1 VLLLGSFLGE
11 LFTIMKHILYVLPY
25 MNLGG
30 TEKQAFSLMDN
41 LQQHYH
47 ISLLAPDGSG
57 AAPFRQAGFHYY
69 EFERL
74 DQSLVAGLWQFRQ
87 SLLAIHRD
95 RPIDLVHVHG
105 AHELMGLVRIL
116 LPRVPIVFTVHGY
129 HGSSSALSYRLAAIF
144 GNLLADQVIV
154 VSRSELKTLSEY
166 HLQTDKTTLVYNG
179 VAEPKIDRARTKQ
192 LSQQFGLDSP
202 EQVVIGTA
210 ARLSEAKGL
219 EYLIAAMPQL
229 IKQHPHIKLVIAGDG
244 ELKDS
249 LQQMVQNLYIEN
261 HVVFAGYVRDVHN
274 LIYSFD
280 IFVLPS
286 LQEALPLASA
296 EAMSMGKPIVGT
308 NIGGIPEQVVDG
320 KTGFI
325 VPPKDPQ
332 ALAVSIDRL
341 IANPTMLADFG
352 RQGYEYYQGKFA
364 LPKMLKDTI
373 NVYEKWLC

>member
-1 VLLLGSFLGE
+1 
-11 LFTIMKHILYVLPY
+11 MKHILYVLPY

-47 ISLLAPDGSG
+47 ISLLAPDGLG
-57 AAPFRQAGFHYY
+57 AAPFRKADFPYY

-74 DQSLVAGLWQFRQ
+74 DLNLGAGLRQFRQ

-105 AHELMGLVRIL
+105 AHELMGLVRIF
-116 LPRVPIVFTVHGY
+116 LPGVPIVFTVHGY
-129 HGSSSALSYRLAAIF
+129 HGSSSAFSYRLAAIF

-154 VSRSELKTLSEY
+154 VSRSELKILSEY
-166 HLQTDKTTLVYNG
+166 RLQTDKTTLVYNG
-179 VAEPKIDRARTKQ
+179 VAEPKIDRSRTKQ
-192 LSQQFGLDSP
+192 LSQQFDLNSP

-229 IKQHPHIKLVIAGDG
+229 IKQHPHLKLVIAGDG
-244 ELKDS
+244 ELKNN
-249 LQQMVQNLYIEN
+249 LQQMVQNLDIED

-286 LQEALPLASA
+286 LQEALPLAAA

-308 NIGGIPEQVVDG
+308 DVGGIPEQVVDG
-320 KTGFI
+320 KTGFV

-332 ALAVSIDRL
+332 ALAISIDQL
-341 IANPTMLADFG
+341 IANSSMLADFG
-352 RQGYEYYQGKFA
+352 RQGYEYYQEKFA
-364 LPKMLKDTI
+364 LSKMLKDTI
-373 NVYEKWLC
+373 DVYKKVALLN